1 MTIRSFVVYAILV
14 FIGLTIL
21 MSSDWITQTIHRER
35 IANQTLL
42 GHEHANAA
50 FAGATD
56 LFTQWFVETGIQR
69 TSFEL
74 FVPDQG
80 RLDASGAMANVGSP
94 VWAWTADRIEAFW
107 ALIYQIMVRVYTVL
121 QWWPFMILVL
131 LPIIIDGILTR
142 RINSYTFSLTSTH
155 VHGIAVKSALG
166 VIVIYLALMVLP
178 VFVHPSWF
186 PGIILLSGISTW
198 LAMVHFAKRA

>member
-1 MTIRSFVVYAILV
+1 MTIRSFVLYAMLV

-21 MSSDWITQTIHRER
+21 MNSDWITQTIHRER
-35 IANQTLL
+35 IANQAIL
-42 GHEHANAA
+42 GTEHANNA

-56 LFTQWFVETGIQR
+56 LFTRWFVDTGIQR
-69 TSFEL
+69 TTFEL
-74 FVPDQG
+74 FVPDQQ
-80 RLDASGAMANVGSP
+80 RLDASGSMSNLASP
-94 VWAWTADRIEAFW
+94 LWAWTADRIEAFW

-121 QWWPFMILVL
+121 QWWPFMLLVL
-131 LPIIIDGILTR
+131 FPIIIDGILTR

-155 VHGIAVKSALG
+155 VHGIAVKSALA
-166 VIVIYLALMVLP
+166 VILIYLVLMVLP

-186 PGIILLSGISTW
+186 PAIILLSGLSTW